1 MQYDHGYNCPYNW
14 RYRSGGGMISV
25 LASSAVDRRFELSL
39 ARKQD
44 KLSEV
49 EMSIRQYID
58 EKLMSW
64 C

>member
-1 MQYDHGYNCPYNW
+1 
-14 RYRSGGGMISV
+14 MISV